1 MTEIWNQ
8 RYAQKEYVYGI
19 KPNEFYKDQLLKLQP
34 GKILF
39 PAEGEGRNAVFAA
52 LNGWDVVAFDSS
64 LEAKKKAE
72 KLAAEN
78 KVELKYLISSI
89 EEFEFEENSFDAI
102 VLVFVHTEN
111 RDENHRKLIRFL
123 KPGGTLILEGFS
135 KNQLSNNSGGPRNL
149 SMLFSAEEL
158 NNDFQSLNDL
168 NISELDIELEEGLLH
183 IGKASVIRIVG
194 TK

>member
-19 KPNEFYKDQLLKLQP
+19 KPNEFYKEQLLKLQP

-64 LEAKKKAE
+64 MEAKKKAE
-72 KLAAEN
+72 KLADEN

-89 EEFEFEENSFDAI
+89 EEFEFEENSFDTI
-102 VLVFVHTEN
+102 VLVYVHTEN
-111 RDENHRKLIRFL
+111 RDLFL
-123 KPGGTLILEGFS
+123 ASQVLSIW
-135 KNQLSNNSGGPRNL
+135 QLNYFLR
-149 SMLFSAEEL
+149 
-158 NNDFQSLNDL
+158 
-168 NISELDIELEEGLLH
+168 
-183 IGKASVIRIVG
+183 R
-194 TK
+194 

>member
-19 KPNEFYKDQLLKLQP
+19 KPNEFYKEQLLKLQP

-64 LEAKKKAE
+64 LEAKNKAE
-72 KLAAEN
+72 KLAAKN
-78 KVELKYLISSI
+78 NVTMNYLISSI
-89 EEFEFEENSFDAI
+89 EEFEYEENSFDTI
-102 VLVFVHTEN
+102 VLVYVHTEN

-158 NNDFQSLNDL
+158 NNDFQSLKDL